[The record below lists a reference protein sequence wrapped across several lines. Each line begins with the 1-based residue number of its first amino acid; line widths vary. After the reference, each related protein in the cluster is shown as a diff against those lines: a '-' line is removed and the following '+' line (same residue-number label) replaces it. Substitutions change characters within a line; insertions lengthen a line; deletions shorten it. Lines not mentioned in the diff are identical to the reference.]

1 MKVSIVSISPP
12 TKSAALASVK
22 IELWF
27 ENGETLVIDNI
38 RVLKNVHNE
47 LWVGFPSRIVNGAYT
62 QLVFASHRV
71 KRLIEDAVIPAYE
84 EWAGSQ
90 AAVKSQTEGG
100 AR

>member
-1 MKVSIVSISPP
+1 MQVHVVKISPP
-12 TKSAALASVK
+12 TKSAALASAT
-22 IELWF
+22 IEIQLD
-27 ENGETLVIDNI
+27 NDETLVIDDM

-47 LWVGFPSRIVNGAYT
+47 LWIGFPSRIVNGAYT

-84 EWAGSQ
+84 SWAASQ
-90 AAVKSQTEGG
+90 SAQIGG